1 MMPSAG
7 GSRLDR
13 EVRELLRD
21 DPELLAVAEL
31 IASLPPE
38 DVDSAARTERRSRG
52 RLSSAVRALL
62 SKARRRRSG

>member
-1 MMPSAG
+1 MRPRAAS
-7 GSRLDR
+7 SRLDR

-21 DPELLAVAEL
+21 DSDLLAVAEL

-38 DVDSAARTERRSRG
+38 DVDAASHAERHL
-52 RLSSAVRALL
+52 RLRLPSAVPALL